1 MVDTAEQPMNNLPKS
16 QSFKKITGQFT
27 KQQTFNKIGKHLL
40 TQLEVASNGAMCR
53 YRADSG
59 LMCAAGAIIPDD
71 EYDEE
76 MEGNAVNH
84 IHSPTLRTHDLFTVT
99 RLQELHDNAW
109 DLDCDLHKHWSEALT
124 TYACDHR
131 LSIRW
136 ISTLLYTDP
145 DEAS

>member
-1 MVDTAEQPMNNLPKS
+1 MK
-16 QSFKKITGQFT
+16 FT

-40 TQLEVASNGAMCR
+40 TQLEVASSGTMCR
-53 YRADSG
+53 YRADYG

-71 EYDEE
+71 EYTEE

-84 IHSPTLRTHDLFTVT
+84 IHSPTLRKHDLFTVT
-99 RLQELHDNAW
+99 RLQEIHDNALG
-109 DLDCDLHKHWSEALT
+109 LDDDDLHIHWSAELF

-136 ISTLLYTDP
+136 ITHLLYATP
-145 DEAS
+145 NEAS

>member
-1 MVDTAEQPMNNLPKS
+1 MKFN
-16 QSFKKITGQFT
+16 

-53 YRADSG
+53 YRADNG

-71 EYDEE
+71 EYTEE

-84 IHSPTLRTHDLFTVT
+84 IHSPTLRKHDLFTVT

-109 DLDCDLHKHWSEALT
+109 DLDGDLHKHWSEALT
-124 TYACDHR
+124 TYAKTNH